1 MQSMRRNRVLVFH
14 PKRNRV
20 LKAAWGI
27 LLILALTPLGIT
39 PSYGSGGQHNGDP
52 FSNGT
57 FFPSEGTF
65 QAIMRGKNLTGVA
78 TFSTVGTGA
87 EITASGGGIFSVF
100 FDGI

>member
-1 MQSMRRNRVLVFH
+1 MRRNRVLVFH

-39 PSYGSGGQHNGDP
+39 PSYGSGQHNGDP
-52 FSNGT
+52 NSNRT

-65 QAIMRGKNLTGVA
+65 QAIMRGKNLTAVA
-78 TFSTVGTGA
+78 TFFTVGTGA

-100 FDGI
+100 S